1 MKYITITIDMKNL
14 KLNQISLGVC
24 LILLGTL
31 TNAADPQFPQ
41 NLETDA
47 TQRQQQR
54 DEALQKQLQPEPVVQ
69 TGLEKQLITQ
79 PQLQYLKSHSEKL
92 CFEIKKF
99 VLIGDDAP
107 SWDCIDGCT
116 NCTTDH

>member
-1 MKYITITIDMKNL
+1 MNNFKF
-14 KLNQISLGVC
+14 NQLSLGVC

-31 TNAADPQFPQ
+31 TNAAELNNF
-41 NLETDA
+41 DA
-47 TQRQQQR
+47 DQQIRQQQR
-54 DEALQKQLQPEPVVQ
+54 DQALEKQLQPEPVVQ

-99 VLIGDDAP
+99 VLIGDDARKFTFAMRP
-107 SWDCIDGCT
+107 VIQGEHNLIGRCIGV
-116 NCTTDH
+116 

>member
-1 MKYITITIDMKNL
+1 MNNL
-14 KLNQISLGVC
+14 IFNKLSFAVFLTLV
-24 LILLGTL
+24 GTV

-79 PQLQYLKSHSEKL
+79 PQLQYLQSHSEKL
-92 CFEIKKF
+92 CFDIKKF
-99 VLIGDDAP
+99 VLIGDDARQFTFAMRP
-107 SWDCIDGCT
+107 VIQGEHNLIGRCIGV
-116 NCTTDH
+116 